1 MIHDHIIVGGGSAGC
16 VLANR
21 LSARSAS
28 KVLLIE
34 AGPDTPPGDV
44 PDDILDSNPARAFF
58 NPAYVWPDL
67 RVHLQPLPHN
77 DPDRPPPRRYEQA
90 RIMGGGSTIN
100 GQLALRGA
108 AADYDAW
115 PAMGAAGWGWDA
127 VLPYFKKAERDMDF
141 GDFGDPLHGKAGP
154 IPIRRIFP
162 DDWSGFSRA
171 AAEAY
176 ARAGYGYVADMNG
189 EFTVGHFPVPFSN
202 AYDRRV
208 SAAIGYLTPTV
219 RQRDNLTIV
228 PETEV
233 TGLLFEDRRVVG
245 VEAMTGGRHRTF
257 QGRQVILACG
267 ALHSP
272 AVLMRAGIGPPDDL
286 RALGVDVVAARR
298 GVGRNLQ
305 DHPAVS
311 ISAYLEPGAR
321 LDRAMRRHLHVNAR
335 YSSGHAR
342 CPPADM
348 GISTVAQS
356 AWHPLGWRL
365 GTLQVFVNR
374 PYSQGTVKLTSPDWR
389 HEPAVQFNYLSDDR
403 DFERMT
409 AGYRMVAALI
419 TKAPLAAVARDAFP
433 SSYSERVRD
442 IGRVTLRNR
451 LLTGLLGR
459 LLDGPAALRRLV
471 IRALITEG
479 ETLAGL
485 LADSGALEAFIRRN
499 VVGVWHASCTCKMGA
514 RDDAM
519 AVTGPAGRV
528 HGVGGLRVVDASVM
542 PAVAR
547 ANTNLPTIMIAEKM
561 ADAILA
567 EVGDT
572 E

>member
-1 MIHDHIIVGGGSAGC
+1 MIYDHIIVGGGSAGC

-21 LSARSAS
+21 LSASSAN
-28 KVLLIE
+28 KVLLVE
-34 AGPDTPPGDV
+34 AGPDTPPGAV

-67 RVHLQPLPHN
+67 RVYLQPVPHN

-100 GQLALRGA
+100 GQLAIRGA
-108 AADYDAW
+108 PADYDAW
-115 PAMGAAGWGWDA
+115 HEMGATGWNWDA

-141 GDFGDPLHGKAGP
+141 GEPLHGKAGP

-162 DDWSGFSRA
+162 DDWSAFSAA

-176 ARAGYGYVADMNG
+176 ARAGYEYRPDMNG
-189 EFTVGHFPVPFSN
+189 AFETGHFPVPFSN

-208 SAAIGYLTPTV
+208 STAIGYLDPVT
-219 RQRDNLTIV
+219 RSRDNLIIV
-228 PETEV
+228 AETQATGLIFDGRRV
-233 TGLLFEDRRVVG
+233 TGI
-245 VEAMTGGRHRTF
+245 EAISDGQPLTF
-257 QGRQVILACG
+257 QGHQVILSCG
-267 ALHSP
+267 AVHSP
-272 AVLMRAGIGPPDDL
+272 TVLMRAGIGPSEDL
-286 RALGVDVVAARR
+286 RALDIDVVAALS

-311 ISAYLEPGAR
+311 ISAYLEPEAR
-321 LDRAMRRHLHVNAR
+321 LNRAMRRHLHVNAR
-335 YSSGHAR
+335 YSSGHTR

-374 PYSQGTVKLTSPDWR
+374 SYSQGRVKLTSDDWR
-389 HEPAVQFNYLSDDR
+389 REPDVEFDYLSDRRDLDR
-403 DFERMT
+403 IM
-409 AGYRMVAALI
+409 AGYRMVAGLM
-419 TKAPLAAVARDAFP
+419 TDGPLAAVARDAFP
-433 SSYSERVRD
+433 SSYSERVREV
-442 IGRVTLRNR
+442 GQVTLRNR

-459 LLDGPAALRRLV
+459 MLDGPAALRR
-471 IRALITEG
+471 ALIGAFITGG

-485 LADSGALEAFIRRN
+485 LADEDALEAFIRRN
-499 VVGVWHASCTCKMGA
+499 VVGVWHVSCTCKMGSA
-514 RDDAM
+514 DDAM
-519 AVTGPAGRV
+519 AVTDAAGRV

-542 PAVAR
+542 PAVPR

-567 EVGDT
+567 D
-572 E
+572 